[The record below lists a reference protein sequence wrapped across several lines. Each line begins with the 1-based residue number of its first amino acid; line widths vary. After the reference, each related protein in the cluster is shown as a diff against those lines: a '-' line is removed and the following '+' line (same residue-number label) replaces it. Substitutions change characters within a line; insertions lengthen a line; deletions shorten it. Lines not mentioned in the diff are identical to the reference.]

1 MHDPMNV
8 SEPADSVPK
17 SVPIQ
22 MPRSDSPPYR
32 STRAWVQAP
41 MPPTEEEYPG
51 SWVSQEVD
59 PLEHE
64 YTPMDQLQ
72 EHFSVVNSSSIVDQ
86 ELVSKLS
93 YPLAWSFLEISN
105 IWTFPYNIS
114 RHVHPNTPIF
124 NILPPNDR
132 TFTPRE
138 RKSYQR
144 LCILW

>member
-8 SEPADSVPK
+8 SEPADSVPM

-64 YTPMDQLQ
+64 YIPMDQLQ
-72 EHFSVVNSSSIVDQ
+72 EHFGDVNSPSIVDQ
-86 ELVSKLS
+86 ELVSILF
-93 YPLAWSFLEISN
+93 YPFFRSLFEISN
-105 IWTFPYNIS
+105 I
-114 RHVHPNTPIF
+114 
-124 NILPPNDR
+124 
-132 TFTPRE
+132 
-138 RKSYQR
+138 
-144 LCILW
+144 

>member
-93 YPLAWSFLEISN
+93 YPLAKFG
-105 IWTFPYNIS
+105 
-114 RHVHPNTPIF
+114 
-124 NILPPNDR
+124 
-132 TFTPRE
+132 
-138 RKSYQR
+138 K
-144 LCILW
+144 

>member
-8 SEPADSVPK
+8 LEPADFVPM

-86 ELVSKLS
+86 ELVSILF
-93 YPLAWSFLEISN
+93 YPFFRLLFEISN
-105 IWTFPYNIS
+105 I
-114 RHVHPNTPIF
+114 
-124 NILPPNDR
+124 
-132 TFTPRE
+132 
-138 RKSYQR
+138 
-144 LCILW
+144 